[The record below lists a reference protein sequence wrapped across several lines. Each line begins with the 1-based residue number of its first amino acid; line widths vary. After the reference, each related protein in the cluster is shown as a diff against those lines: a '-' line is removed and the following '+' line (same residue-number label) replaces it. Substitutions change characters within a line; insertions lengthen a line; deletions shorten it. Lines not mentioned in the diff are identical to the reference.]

1 MDITLPP
8 EGLIGENRVVSE
20 PKLGHEG
27 IPTSGHVKLG
37 DTIIEFEPV
46 AWAPVLLTDPD
57 NGSISRFP
65 RGLVSIQT
73 DDGRDRPRMDRIQ
86 STAEVKLSH

>member
-1 MDITLPP
+1 MCIRDRYHSSP
-8 EGLIGENRVVSE
+8 EGLIGESRVVSE
-20 PKLGHEG
+20 PLIGHEG

-73 DDGRDRPRMDRIQ
+73 DDGRTGHAWIEFNQPQR
-86 STAEVKLSH
+86 